1 VVTDLSEEQ
10 LAELI
15 AALPPPPE
23 GWLKSAI
30 ELPQARA
37 AIDELT
43 TRGMVDRQAR
53 HEMLADLEAALV
65 AAGVEPRPDLLE
77 QLRIALSRLD
87 E

>member
-1 VVTDLSEEQ
+1 VTDLSEEH

-15 AALPPPPE
+15 AALPPPPP

-30 ELPQARA
+30 ELPRARA
-37 AIDELT
+37 AIEELT
-43 TRGMVDRQAR
+43 TRATDDGPAR
-53 HEMLADLEAALV
+53 HEMLADLEAALL